1 MVPRLIILVLAI
13 SLSSC
18 FPEVENDL
26 DQGNTDLEVEVS
38 SGPASLQLT
47 TSNLER
53 SDYPI
58 AVKATITASAGAAY
72 YLKLNNDTVASGFM
86 PPTPILQGPAS
97 GLTDG
102 NNLRLVYF
110 VVAEPGN
117 HTVTLTE
124 TLNGEVETDTAVLS
138 NVGARCEANS
148 DFYSNESAIGPSV
161 FTECEQCHSEQGTA
175 TFDIDGSTYGSIAS
189 TRTLTETDY
198 FKFAHMPANMDPT
211 PGEGMNG
218 GEFNH
223 SGELRWPQDSATH
236 FRVMEL
242 AYRVSQ
248 SFTCP

>member
-1 MVPRLIILVLAI
+1 MVSRLIVFMFAL
-13 SLSSC
+13 SLTSC
-18 FPEVENDL
+18 FPEAENDL
-26 DQGNTDLEVEVS
+26 DQDDSGSGFAVS
-38 SGPASLQLT
+38 TGPATIKLV
-47 TSNLER
+47 TSDLNR

-58 AVKATITASAGAAY
+58 AVKAVITASAGAAY
-72 YLKLNNDTVASGFM
+72 DLKLGDESIASGLM
-86 PPTPILQGPAS
+86 PPNPILQGPAS
-97 GLTDG
+97 GITDG
-102 NNLRLVYF
+102 NNVRLVYF
-110 VVAEPGN
+110 VVAEPGA

-124 TLNGEVETDTAVLS
+124 TLDGEVETDTAVLS

-223 SGELRWPQDSATH
+223 SGGLRWPQDSATH

-242 AYRVSQ
+242 AYRAAEN
-248 SFTCP
+248 FTCP